1 LYTLLLLTAASP
13 NFTDP
18 QVLARFPVLERERA
32 AEIRLVEAMEK
43 RIAARMKTIVDIPGE
58 EAGHEAEVLTLR
70 AAKVAAVRR
79 QIDDKYAA
87 AWKQVCKEWLEIS
100 R

>member
-58 EAGHEAEVLTLR
+58 EAGREAELLTHR
-70 AAKVAAVRR
+70 ATKVAAVRR